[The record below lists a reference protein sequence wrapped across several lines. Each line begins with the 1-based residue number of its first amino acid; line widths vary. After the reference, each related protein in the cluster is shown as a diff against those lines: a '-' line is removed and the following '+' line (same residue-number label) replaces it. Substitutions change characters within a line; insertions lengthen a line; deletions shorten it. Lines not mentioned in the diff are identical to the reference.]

1 MGLFYNGNGEESQ
14 NERKKKKTKT
24 EKPNK
29 SIKGKLNVEQSH
41 TLRN

>member
-1 MGLFYNGNGEESQ
+1 LFKNGKGKKSQ
-14 NERKKKKTKT
+14 KEKKKKKTKT